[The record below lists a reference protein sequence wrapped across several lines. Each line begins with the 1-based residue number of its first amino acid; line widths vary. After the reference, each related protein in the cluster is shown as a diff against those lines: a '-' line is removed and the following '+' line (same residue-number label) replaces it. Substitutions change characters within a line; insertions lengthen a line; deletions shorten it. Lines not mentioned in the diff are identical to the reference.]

1 MTRNCLTDSQ
11 WAYKPVQPDGA
22 AASGRPR
29 GPLARLATLAGGG
42 AVLMM
47 TARFGRSPVRDAAYR
62 LRAWRRDLDL
72 RLSWLLFASLRD
84 WGTRWV
90 AEQDAFAAGL
100 ILRRPAIPLSSA
112 PSGDASLTWLGWAG
126 RSSGASLARRYA
138 GARGSF

>member
-1 MTRNCLTDSQ
+1 
-11 WAYKPVQPDGA
+11 
-22 AASGRPR
+22 
-29 GPLARLATLAGGG
+29 
-42 AVLMM
+42 MM

-62 LRAWRRDLDL
+62 LRACRRDLDFK
-72 RLSWLLFASLRD
+72 LSWSLFASLQD
-84 WGTRWV
+84 WGSRWV